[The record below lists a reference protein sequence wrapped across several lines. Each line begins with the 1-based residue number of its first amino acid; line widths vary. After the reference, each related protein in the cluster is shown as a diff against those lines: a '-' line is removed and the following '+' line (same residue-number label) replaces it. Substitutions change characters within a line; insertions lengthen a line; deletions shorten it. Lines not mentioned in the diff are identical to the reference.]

1 MKAAFF
7 RLVPT
12 VLAGALLLTAPAAQA
27 AEPIPEEC
35 RIGGFAIGCQAY
47 SFNRFTV
54 FEAIEKTE
62 QAGGKT
68 IEFYPGQ
75 RLSKEESNVKWD
87 HTATEAVIQ
96 KVKDKLAQHGIRAVN
111 YGVVRIPAA
120 EKEARKIFDFARKL
134 GLYGL
139 TTESVDALDTIE
151 NLAKEYDLRVGIH
164 QHARRAK
171 DPNYKLWDPAYVLSL
186 VKDRD
191 PRLGACA
198 DTGHWQTSG
207 IKPLE
212 GLRILRGRIVS
223 LHLKDRPALGVG
235 QHDVP
240 YGTGVADI
248 PALLDELRAQN
259 FDGHISIEYEYN
271 WDNSVP
277 DIAQCIGFVRGY
289 AAARAK

>member
-1 MKAAFF
+1 LLASLLA
-7 RLVPT
+7 
-12 VLAGALLLTAPAAQA
+12 AGAVCR
-27 AEPIPEEC
+27 AEPIPDVC

-62 QAGGKT
+62 LAGGKT

-87 HTATEAVIQ
+87 HTATDAVIQ

-111 YGVVRIPAA
+111 YGVVRIPAE
-120 EKEARKIFDFARKL
+120 EKAARQIFEFARKL

-139 TTESVDALDTIE
+139 TTEAVDALDTIE
-151 NLAKEYDLRVGIH
+151 KLAKEHDLRVGIH
-164 QHARRAK
+164 QHAKRAK
-171 DPNYKLWDPAYVLSL
+171 DPNYKLWDPNYVLSL
-186 VKDRD
+186 IKDRD
-191 PRLGACA
+191 PRIGACA
-198 DTGHWQTSG
+198 DTGHWQSSG
-207 IKPLE
+207 MKAID
-212 GLRILRGRIVS
+212 GLKILRGRIVS

-240 YGTGVADI
+240 YGTGVADV
-248 PALLDELRAQN
+248 PALLDELRRQK

-271 WDNSVP
+271 WDNSVS

-289 AAARAK
+289 AAARAQ